1 LGCDLLGEIVD
12 AGGVAARPGKA
23 GDKTKLDRVFS
34 DAEDNRDRRGRS
46 FGCLG
51 SKVAGRRGDNGDA
64 PAHEVSHERW
74 QTIELALQPMVL
86 HRHVLALD
94 VAGLVKALAK
104 RGGKGR
110 IGRPGIDESDGRHR
124 WLLGARLERP
134 SGSRAAEQRDEFATF
149 HVEHRGLPPLCAIR
163 AADLARFR
171 LNLPMR
177 PMPPVALDIG
187 GYKALR
193 LANAVRIGTLD
204 ANNRPTANSY
214 ALHKPSLRII
224 IVHGI
229 MLSRPVVPHGNGVRR
244 PVKPELIFGNEC

>member
-1 LGCDLLGEIVD
+1 MQEPQPLGCNLPGEIVD
-12 AGGVAARPGKA
+12 AGSVAARPGKA

-94 VAGLVKALAK
+94 VAGVVEALAK

-110 IGRPGIDESDGRHR
+110 IESPASPSAAHAPQA
-124 WLLGARLERP
+124 ARQPYR
-134 SGSRAAEQRDEFATF
+134 RA
-149 HVEHRGLPPLCAIR
+149 V
-163 AADLARFR
+163 
-171 LNLPMR
+171 
-177 PMPPVALDIG
+177 
-187 GYKALR
+187 
-193 LANAVRIGTLD
+193 
-204 ANNRPTANSY
+204 
-214 ALHKPSLRII
+214 
-224 IVHGI
+224 
-229 MLSRPVVPHGNGVRR
+229 
-244 PVKPELIFGNEC
+244 